1 MYAQQEKYRF
11 GELDGIHE
19 DHEISFDKRV
29 SNVSHP
35 RCQRHIGEREGELQN
50 WCPPGRVA
58 LLGQESNTNNQQ
70 STMRCRRGLIETG
83 LLSANKKPLGIMM
96 AMHGQTAQYELASHH
111 HVTQKACERL
121 IKATMDSLTQ
131 RDSCR

>member
-1 MYAQQEKYRF
+1 MHHINNSKAKEKMYAQQEKYRF

-50 WCPPGRVA
+50 WCPPRRVA

-70 STMRCRRGLIETG
+70 STINNQQCVVGE
-83 LLSANKKPLGIMM
+83 A
-96 AMHGQTAQYELASHH
+96 
-111 HVTQKACERL
+111 
-121 IKATMDSLTQ
+121 
-131 RDSCR
+131 